1 MMSVCT
7 RSGTARI
14 IRKLAS
20 EACGAKTGQWIR
32 LSAALACTARPVAER
47 VQARALRALELEDLE
62 QPHTLV
68 GGCDQPQV
76 AMRVGQHDPR
86 PFSAPR
92 ISTGSADRPH
102 LGVRSAGPL
111 AAMPSDTR

>member
-86 PFSAPR
+86 PSRLPGSQPGR
-92 ISTGSADRPH
+92 RTGPI
-102 LGVRSAGPL
+102 
-111 AAMPSDTR
+111 